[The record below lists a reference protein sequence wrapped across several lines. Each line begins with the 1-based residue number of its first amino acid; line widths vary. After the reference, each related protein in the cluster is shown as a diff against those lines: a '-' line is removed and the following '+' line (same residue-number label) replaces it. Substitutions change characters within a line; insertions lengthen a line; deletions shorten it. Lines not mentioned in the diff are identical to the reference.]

1 MLKKRILLTLTLNDG
16 VLFRTKKFNPDYRYT
31 KNFVDLWHLDELI
44 LLDITKKN
52 KLNKNFL
59 ENIKNFSKKFLVP
72 ITVGGGIKNLED
84 VEKVMEYGADKIII
98 NTGLVQKPELIN
110 KISEKYGSQVLV
122 ASIDCKKINNEI
134 KLMINNGKED
144 SFKDPIDW
152 ASYCIK
158 NGVGELLINSVNN
171 DGSLLGYDIN
181 LIKMFSSK
189 FNVPIL
195 ALGGAGNWQHIYDLF
210 KLTNISGA
218 CTQNIYHFTN
228 QSLQS
233 LKSFLI
239 SKKIDVRI

>member
-1 MLKKRILLTLTLNDG
+1 
-16 VLFRTKKFNPDYRYT
+16 
-31 KNFVDLWHLDELI
+31 
-44 LLDITKKN
+44 
-52 KLNKNFL
+52 
-59 ENIKNFSKKFLVP
+59 
-72 ITVGGGIKNLED
+72 
-84 VEKVMEYGADKIII
+84 
-98 NTGLVQKPELIN
+98 
-110 KISEKYGSQVLV
+110 
-122 ASIDCKKINNEI
+122 
-134 KLMINNGKED
+134 MINNGKED
-144 SFKDPIDW
+144 SSKDPIDW